1 MKIDSS
7 ISSPATRATAQ
18 PQKTT
23 NSAVSAP
30 GTAANGA
37 TRPVHQ
43 AAAPDSATA
52 PFDPQRVAEIR
63 QAIADG
69 RLQIDADKI
78 AARLLDG
85 VRELLAKDR
94 PAA

>member
-7 ISSPATRATAQ
+7 ISSTALPKTQPKKAASSPASVPA
-18 PQKTT
+18 
-23 NSAVSAP
+23 N
-30 GTAANGA
+30 AANVGDA
-37 TRPVHQ
+37 AGVRSAEP
-43 AAAPDSATA
+43 AAAPFDSK
-52 PFDPQRVAEIR
+52 RVAEIR

-78 AARLLDG
+78 AGRLLDG
-85 VRELLAKDR
+85 VQELLAKDR

>member
-7 ISSPATRATAQ
+7 IPSSLSLPKTQPKKAAGSPAGVPA
-18 PQKTT
+18 
-23 NSAVSAP
+23 N
-30 GTAANGA
+30 AANVGDA
-37 TRPVHQ
+37 SGVR
-43 AAAPDSATA
+43 SAEPSSA
-52 PFDPQRVAEIR
+52 PFDSKRVAEIR

-78 AARLLDG
+78 AGRLLDG
-85 VRELLAKDR
+85 VQELLAKNR

>member
-7 ISSPATRATAQ
+7 IPSSTSLPKTQPKKAAGSPASVPANANVGDASSVRSAEAT
-18 PQKTT
+18 P
-23 NSAVSAP
+23 
-30 GTAANGA
+30 
-37 TRPVHQ
+37 
-43 AAAPDSATA
+43 A
-52 PFDPQRVAEIR
+52 PFDSKRVEEIR

-78 AARLLDG
+78 AGRLLDG
-85 VRELLAKDR
+85 VQELLAKNR

>member
-7 ISSPATRATAQ
+7 IPSSTSLPKTQPKKAASSPASVPANAA
-18 PQKTT
+18 
-23 NSAVSAP
+23 NVGDASAVRSAEP
-30 GTAANGA
+30 
-37 TRPVHQ
+37 
-43 AAAPDSATA
+43 AAAP
-52 PFDPQRVAEIR
+52 FDGKRVEEIR

-78 AARLLDG
+78 AGRLLDG
-85 VRELLAKDR
+85 VQELLAKNR

>member
-7 ISSPATRATAQ
+7 IPSSNPLPKAAPKKPAGSPAGVAA
-18 PQKTT
+18 
-23 NSAVSAP
+23 SAGASGTGESSSLRSAEP
-30 GTAANGA
+30 
-37 TRPVHQ
+37 
-43 AAAPDSATA
+43 AAAPFDSS
-52 PFDPQRVAEIR
+52 RVAEIR

-78 AARLLDG
+78 AGRLLDG
-85 VRELLAKDR
+85 VQELLAKNR